1 MIEFIERKASSNVRT
16 LGIGEA
22 RPRRLPAEAF
32 GGRERERERER
43 ERCSRGGTYS
53 DEVAGVSNGSLVVSR
68 GFLAARSLLAQIASS
83 SRSTRTR
90 RGELGAQHY
99 NTTKRLRA
107 NTLYGV

>member
-1 MIEFIERKASSNVRT
+1 MIEFIERKASSYVRT
-16 LGIGEA
+16 LGIGGA
-22 RPRRLPAEAF
+22 QPRRLPAEAF
-32 GGRERERERER
+32 GGRERERER
-43 ERCSRGGTYS
+43 CSRGGTYS
-53 DEVAGVSNGSLVVSR
+53 DEVSGVSNGSLVVSR